1 MADQKCG
8 TKLNGVPPDEDMRE
22 ARRRH
27 RFGQRFSVVTDDPD
41 IGACRVAIE
50 NIVAA
55 QRLIPRRRGRS
66 LDARQLL
73 AAIEALEKAG
83 VPLRINSAAVRTIGG
98 GLDLTE
104 NAALSLLRRLIDL
117 RKRLTGK

>member
-1 MADQKCG
+1 MAEGGCG

-27 RFGQRFSVVTDDPD
+27 RFGRRFFVVMDDPD
-41 IGACRVAIE
+41 IGACRVAVE

-83 VPLRINSAAVRTIGG
+83 VPLRINNTTRDIIASELRLREDTAR
-98 GLDLTE
+98 
-104 NAALSLLRRLIDL
+104 SLLRRLIDL